1 MDLFCEYMHFKTL
14 ALSLLGLLWTIPS
27 LAETATFSPTQGVET
42 TLVLKGST
50 LNVAVKGET
59 HNKSRTVDFEA
70 VNELHMQFDDFN
82 FDGAQDFAIW
92 QLDDGMGTYDY
103 YRVFIYQARI
113 GTFEELQPDCGD
125 GFVNLRVDKKRK
137 VLLSTYWEMNI
148 TKQCVTRFSK
158 RKA

>member
-1 MDLFCEYMHFKTL
+1 MPVKTL
-14 ALSLLGLLWTIPS
+14 AVSLLALMWTFPV
-27 LAETATFSPTQGVET
+27 LAETTTFSPKDGVNA
-42 TLVLKGST
+42 TLALEGST
-50 LNVAVKGET
+50 LNIAVKSET
-59 HNKSRTVDFEA
+59 HRESRTIDFEA
-70 VNELHMQFDDFN
+70 ENQLHMQFDDFN

-103 YRVFIYQARI
+103 YRVFVYQAKT

-137 VLLSTYWEMNI
+137 ALLSTYWETNI
-148 TKQCVTRFSK
+148 PKQCITRFTK

>member
-1 MDLFCEYMHFKTL
+1 MHFKTL

-27 LAETATFSPTQGVET
+27 LAETATFSPTQGVEA

-59 HNKSRTVDFEA
+59 HNESRTVDFEA

-103 YRVFIYQARI
+103 YRVFIYQART

-125 GFVNLRVDKKRK
+125 VFVNLRVDKKRK
-137 VLLSTYWEMNI
+137 ALLSTYWEMNI
-148 TKQCVTRFSK
+148 PKQCVTRFSK

>member
-1 MDLFCEYMHFKTL
+1 M
-14 ALSLLGLLWTIPS
+14 WTIPS
-27 LAETATFSPTQGVET
+27 LAETTTFSPAQGVEK
-42 TLVLKGST
+42 TLVLEGST
-50 LNVAVKGET
+50 LNIAVKGET
-59 HNKSRTVDFEA
+59 HSEFRTVVFEV

-92 QLDDGMGTYDY
+92 QLDDGMGTYHY
-103 YRVFIYQARI
+103 YRVFIYQVKT

-137 VLLSTYWEMNI
+137 ALLSTYWEMNLP
-148 TKQCVTRFSK
+148 KQCVTRFAK

>member
-1 MDLFCEYMHFKTL
+1 MRSKAL
-14 ALSLLGLLWTIPS
+14 AVSLLGLLWTMPV
-27 LAETATFSPTQGVET
+27 LAETTTFIPTKGVEA
-42 TLVLKGST
+42 TLVLEGST

-59 HNKSRTVDFEA
+59 HNESRTVDFEA

-82 FDGAQDFAIW
+82 FDGAQDFAVW

-103 YRVFIYQARI
+103 YRVFIYQART

-125 GFVNLRVDKKRK
+125 GFVNLRVDKKREA
-137 VLLSTYWEMNI
+137 LLSNYWEMNI
-148 TKQCVTRFSK
+148 PKQCVTRFAK

>member
-1 MDLFCEYMHFKTL
+1 MRSKAL
-14 ALSLLGLLWTIPS
+14 AASLLGLLWTMPV
-27 LAETATFSPTQGVET
+27 LAETTTFSPTQGVEA
-42 TLVLKGST
+42 TLVLEGST
-50 LNVAVKGET
+50 LNVAVKSET
-59 HNKSRTVDFEA
+59 HNESRTVDFEA

-92 QLDDGMGTYDY
+92 QLDDGMGTYHY
-103 YRVFIYQARI
+103 YRVFIFQVKT

-137 VLLSTYWEMNI
+137 ALLSTCWEMNI
-148 TKQCVTRFSK
+148 PKQCVIRFTK